1 MTRLITQR
9 PKPEQVFGNILEKIP
24 KYQCNNKQNVSDQ
37 DLPEFIIRC
46 IGKIEPMIAT
56 IGIYRINGDAA
67 AVQKIR
73 YLQHLC
79 LPSNRFYIYNTLQR
93 LIWYIVLVT
102 YLC

>member
-9 PKPEQVFGNILEKIP
+9 PKPEQVFGNVLEKIP
-24 KYQCNNKQNVSDQ
+24 KYQCNNKQNASDQ

-73 YLQHLC
+73 YPQYLY
-79 LPSNRFYIYNTLQR
+79 LPFNRLYIYIYKR